1 MIKLWTLK
9 NSFFFSFSLP
19 ILLLQ
24 IRPNPLR
31 KNKEKNP
38 RFSAERAQNHRTH
51 FDLEALSQEREQY
64 WAVTLQ
70 QRSWLMNRKRKWK
83 WKNPKHEWVKKN
95 EKDSEWVC
103 LFCFFVFLKERVSE
117 CYELETVMGWGNKI
131 ESIFLFANAIAIARI
146 PTNFLSGGLGF
157 FIIFFG
163 AFTTLSLW
171 LMRNDKLAQLIHWWI
186 MIMIIRWDERERA
199 IKIIG

>member
-1 MIKLWTLK
+1 MKPLQLLVADQALNTKELV
-9 NSFFFSFSLP
+9 FFSFSLP

-70 QRSWLMNRKRKWK
+70 QRS
-83 WKNPKHEWVKKN
+83 
-95 EKDSEWVC
+95 
-103 LFCFFVFLKERVSE
+103 
-117 CYELETVMGWGNKI
+117 
-131 ESIFLFANAIAIARI
+131 
-146 PTNFLSGGLGF
+146 
-157 FIIFFG
+157 
-163 AFTTLSLW
+163 
-171 LMRNDKLAQLIHWWI
+171 
-186 MIMIIRWDERERA
+186 
-199 IKIIG
+199 